1 MATLPYGGA
10 TFPERQISEAGRL
23 MLAGLLEQLSPH
35 QLRDLFIASRMID
48 YDAIAAESRDP
59 DAWVAAFLDKVK
71 QVRDGDACPN
81 R

>member
-1 MATLPYGGA
+1 
-10 TFPERQISEAGRL
+10 
-23 MLAGLLEQLSPH
+23 
-35 QLRDLFIASRMID
+35 MID

-59 DAWVAAFLDKVK
+59 DAWVEAFLDKVK